1 MRTRFFFAVYFPSSF
16 WCWRDRWLLYMDAH
30 QAKAFLFSFYFLA
43 VTCPQC
49 SYGQAYFMQIQIRSA
64 DEPMTTF
71 YKCCNPDCAFNW
83 KEGWFSS
90 IQKPQAFPCVQ
101 RFHSAWYVSSKHL
114 KSYFYA
120 EAWRFHLYIAIW
132 MAFMIVQFYP
142 YDDAMTGSAKHIH
155 SGIWMC

>member
-30 QAKAFLFSFYFLA
+30 KAKTFLFSFYFLA

-101 RFHSAWYVSSKHL
+101 HFHSAWYVCSKHL

-120 EAWRFHLYIAIW
+120 EAWRFHLHIAIW
-132 MAFMIVQFYP
+132 MAFMISSVLP
-142 YDDAMTGSAKHIH
+142 IWWCYDRFCQAYT
-155 SGIWMC
+155 